1 MMAPRAWFPRAASR
15 VAAVVL
21 AGFAAG
27 GPALSEAG
35 PDARPAERHAVKVE
49 RVRPKR
55 EKLETL
61 RFLKAN
67 RDFFRARLDELRA
80 SPEEGRESAEV
91 VDERFVTLRSLF
103 DQASAAQDSFALD
116 EALLEAQDL
125 MRSVTELA
133 ALEAQLDRLEGLL
146 GEQGGR
152 LDRIESDFVGRQETA
167 LLIVVKG
174 YPRHG
179 EIEEVVVR
187 EEDGRAAR
195 SALSPD
201 TRDALKTGGVI
212 QVSHELVE
220 PREQVLSLAFSGEHW
235 SLADTAFLSL
245 QPERDRIN
253 FLEIDLSTLSGGEP
267 LTRLDAST
275 WFDPAAG
282 RAPAPPK

>member
-1 MMAPRAWFPRAASR
+1 MMASRAKFPRAASR
-15 VAAVVL
+15 VAAAVL
-21 AGFAAG
+21 VGFAATG
-27 GPALSEAG
+27 SALPEAA
-35 PDARPAERHAVKVE
+35 PDASPPERHAVKVE

-55 EKLETL
+55 EKLDTL
-61 RFLKAN
+61 RFLKSN

-80 SPEEGRESAEV
+80 SPEEGREGADV
-91 VDERFVTLRSLF
+91 VDERFVTLRSLL

-116 EALLEAQDL
+116 EALLDAQDL

-146 GEQGGR
+146 GEQGAR

-167 LLIVVKG
+167 LLIVVRG

-179 EIEEVVVR
+179 EIEEVVVQD
-187 EEDGRAAR
+187 EDGRTAR
-195 SALSPD
+195 SALPPEA
-201 TRDALKTGGVI
+201 RDALKTGGVV

-220 PREQVLSLAFSGEHW
+220 PREQVLGLALSGEHW
-235 SLADTAFLSL
+235 SLADTAFLAL

-253 FLEIDLSTLSGGEP
+253 FLEIDLSALAGGES

-275 WFDPAAG
+275 WSDPAAG
-282 RAPAPPK
+282 RAPASPK